1 MAKTHNGVL
10 RGGPPGIA
18 RGGRPE
24 KAKDFKKTVKL
35 FSSYLKP
42 YQIGLVFVL
51 LLALASTAFTIAGPK
66 ILGKMTDII
75 VRGLA
80 NPGGGID
87 FGQIKIIGFWLI
99 GLYAASAIFNYLQSW
114 MMATISQ
121 KITYAFRHNITLKIS
136 KLPLSYFDHTEKGDI
151 ISRVTNDVET
161 VSQNLNQSLIQ
172 VITAAATVIG
182 ILVMM
187 LTISW
192 QLTLIAVGIL
202 PLSLIFIR
210 LIVKR
215 SQRYYETQQSA
226 LGEINGHI
234 EEMFSNHAIV
244 KAFNGEK
251 KSIERF
257 GNINN
262 DLYDSGWKS
271 QFLSGLMMPLM
282 HFISN
287 LGYVLVAIVGAWL
300 ALMGKISIGGIQA
313 FIQYMNQF
321 TQPITQTANIAN
333 VFQATAAA
341 AERIFEFLD
350 EPEEK
355 PEIDNGVE
363 IKNISGQVEFRQV
376 NFGYLPD
383 QPIIKEFTAHI
394 DSKCNVA
401 IVGPTGAG
409 KTTIVNLL
417 MRFYD
422 LNGGAIFIDGVDI
435 SKIKRS
441 DARGLFGMVLQDTWL
456 FSGTI
461 AENIAFGKP
470 DATKEEIV
478 KAAKDAHID
487 HLIRTMPQG
496 YDTIISDSIDSISA
510 GEKQLLTIAR
520 AILADAPML
529 ILDEATSS
537 VDTRTESLIQS
548 AMDKLTHGRTS
559 FVIAHR
565 LSTIKNADLIL
576 VMQNGNIIE
585 QGRHQ
590 ELLDK
595 GGFYSSLYN
604 SQFSEADI

>member
-1 MAKTHNGVL
+1 MAKTSNGVL
-10 RGGPPGIA
+10 RGGPPGMA
-18 RGGRPE
+18 SGGRPE
-24 KAKDFKKTVKL
+24 KAKNFKKTVKL

-42 YQIGLVFVL
+42 YWIRLIFIL
-51 LLALASTAFTIAGPK
+51 LLALASTAFTIVGPK
-66 ILGKMTDII
+66 ILGKMTDVI
-75 VRGLA
+75 VRGLTSSSI
-80 NPGGGID
+80 GID
-87 FGQIKIIGFWLI
+87 LGQIKIIGFWLI
-99 GLYAASAIFNYLQSW
+99 GLYFASAIFSYLQSW
-114 MMATISQ
+114 MMSSISQ

-161 VSQNLNQSLIQ
+161 ISQNLNQSLVQ
-172 VITAAATVIG
+172 VITATATVIG
-182 ILVMM
+182 ILAMM

-192 QLTLIAVGIL
+192 QLTIIAVGIL

-234 EEMFSNHAIV
+234 EEMFSNHEIV

-257 GNINN
+257 GEINN

-300 ALMGKISIGGIQA
+300 ALIGKISIGGIQA

-355 PEIDNGVE
+355 PEIDNG
-363 IKNISGQVEFRQV
+363 IKVQDVSGQVEFKQV
-376 NFGYLPD
+376 NFGYSPD
-383 QPIIKEFTAHI
+383 KLIIKEFTAHI
-394 DSKCNVA
+394 GSKCNVA

-422 LNGGAIFIDGVDI
+422 LNSGSILIDGIDI
-435 SKIKRS
+435 SQIKRS
-441 DARGLFGMVLQDTWL
+441 DARRLFGMVLQDTWL
-456 FSGTI
+456 FNGTI

-470 DATKEEIV
+470 NATKEEIV

-576 VMQNGNIIE
+576 VMQNGNIVE

-595 GGFYSSLYN
+595 GGFYASLYN
-604 SQFSEADI
+604 SQFSEANI

>member
-1 MAKTHNGVL
+1 MAKEQNMPM
-10 RGGPPGIA
+10 RGGPGMM
-18 RGGRPE
+18 RGGKVE
-24 KAKDFKKTVKL
+24 KAKDFKKTFKT
-35 FSSYLKP
+35 FFKYLKP
-42 YQIGLVFVL
+42 YSVALFFVIL
-51 LLALASTAFTIAGPK
+51 LSLLATAFTIAGPK
-66 ILGKMTDII
+66 ILGHMTDII
-75 VRGLA
+75 VRGITSSD
-80 NPGGGID
+80 GID
-87 FGQIKIIGFWLI
+87 FAQIKLIGFWLI
-99 GLYAASAIFNYLQSW
+99 GLYATSAIFTYVQSW
-114 MMATISQ
+114 IMSIVSQ
-121 KITYAFRHNITLKIS
+121 KITYSFRHNITLKIS
-136 KLPLSYFDHTEKGDI
+136 KLPLSYFDKTEKGDI

-161 VSQNLNQSLIQ
+161 ISQNLNQSFIQ

-192 QLTLIAVGIL
+192 QMTLIAVGIL
-202 PLSLIFIR
+202 PLSFLFIN

-215 SQRYYETQQSA
+215 SQKYYETQQSS

-244 KAFNGEK
+244 KAYNGEDRSIKKFNG
-251 KSIERF
+251 
-257 GNINN
+257 IND

-271 QFLSGLMMPLM
+271 QFFSGLMMPLM
-282 HFISN
+282 HFVSN
-287 LGYVLVAIVGAWL
+287 LGYVAVAVVGAGL
-300 ALMGKISIGGIQA
+300 ALMGQVSIGGIQA

-350 EPEEK
+350 EPEEELENNK
-355 PEIDNGVE
+355 LAE
-363 IKNISGQVEFRQV
+363 IKNVIGEVEFKEV
-376 NFGYLPD
+376 NFSYVLD
-383 QPIIKEFTAHI
+383 KPIIKNFTAQI
-394 DSKCNVA
+394 KPKSNVA

-422 LNGGAIFIDGVDI
+422 INSGSILIDGVDI
-435 SKIKRS
+435 NTMKRS
-441 DARGLFGMVLQDTWL
+441 EVRRLFGMVLQDTWL
-456 FSGTI
+456 FNGTI

-470 DATKEEIV
+470 NATPEEIV

-487 HLIRTMPQG
+487 HLIRTMPHG
-496 YDTIISDSIDSISA
+496 YDTIIADSIDSISA

-520 AILADAPML
+520 AILADSPML

-537 VDTRTESLIQS
+537 VDTRTEILIQS
-548 AMDKLTHGRTS
+548 AMDKLTHNRTS

-576 VMQNGNIIE
+576 VMQNGNIVE
-585 QGRHQ
+585 QGKHQ

-595 GGFYSSLYN
+595 NGAYASLYN
-604 SQFSEADI
+604 SQFLEADI

>member
-1 MAKTHNGVL
+1 MAKTSNGVL
-10 RGGPPGIA
+10 RGGPPGMA
-18 RGGRPE
+18 SGGRPE
-24 KAKDFKKTVKL
+24 KAKNFKKTVKL

-42 YQIGLVFVL
+42 YRIRLIFIL
-51 LLALASTAFTIAGPK
+51 LLALASTAFTIVGPK
-66 ILGKMTDII
+66 ILGKMTDVI

-80 NPGGGID
+80 NSGSGID
-87 FGQIKIIGFWLI
+87 LGQIKIIGFWLI
-99 GLYAASAIFNYLQSW
+99 GLYFASALFSYLQSW
-114 MMATISQ
+114 MMSSISQ

-161 VSQNLNQSLIQ
+161 ISQNLNQSLVQ
-172 VITAAATVIG
+172 VITATATVIG

-192 QLTLIAVGIL
+192 QLTIIAVGIL

-234 EEMFSNHAIV
+234 EEMFSNHEIV

-257 GNINN
+257 GEINN

-300 ALMGKISIGGIQA
+300 ALIGKISIGGIQA

-355 PEIDNGVE
+355 PEIDNG
-363 IKNISGQVEFRQV
+363 IKMQDISGQVEFKQV
-376 NFGYLPD
+376 NFGYSPD
-383 QPIIKEFTAHI
+383 KPIIKEFTAHI
-394 DSKCNVA
+394 GSKCNVA

-422 LNGGAIFIDGVDI
+422 LNSGSILIDGVDI
-435 SKIKRS
+435 SQIKRS
-441 DARGLFGMVLQDTWL
+441 DARRLFGMVLQDTWL
-456 FSGTI
+456 FNGTI
-461 AENIAFGKP
+461 AENIAFGKS

-496 YDTIISDSIDSISA
+496 YDTVISDSIDSISA

-576 VMQNGNIIE
+576 VMQNGNIVE

-595 GGFYSSLYN
+595 GGFYASLYN
-604 SQFSEADI
+604 SQFSEANI